1 MGDHAKCLTKVK
13 VNDVHSSLLLPK
25 ASHLNKEYDQAGE
38 VSSAL
43 CKSTLAANHLHRGT
57 THSPASSPLEKVDTY
72 SFPKEDFLKANN
84 LSLCQIT

>member
-1 MGDHAKCLTKVK
+1 MRDHAKCLTKAK
-13 VNDVHSSLLLPK
+13 DNDVHFSPLLLK

-43 CKSTLAANHLHRGT
+43 RSSTLAANHLRTGT
-57 THSPASSPLEKVDTY
+57 THSPASSPLEKVDTF
-72 SFPKEDFLKANN
+72 SFPKEDFLKANS